1 MSQSP
6 ARTADVRGPR
16 FAARVPG
23 AVPADGSERYPT
35 VRRVSPA
42 RTA

>member
-16 FAARVPG
+16 FAAWVPG
-23 AVPADGSERYPT
+23 AVPAGGREPYPT
-35 VRRVSPA
+35 VRRAGPA

>member
-16 FAARVPG
+16 SPARVPG
-23 AVPADGSERYPT
+23 AGGQEPHPT

>member
-6 ARTADVRGPR
+6 ARTV
-16 FAARVPG
+16 AARVPG
-23 AVPADGSERYPT
+23 AAVDGEPDPA
-35 VRRVSPA
+35 VRRAGPA